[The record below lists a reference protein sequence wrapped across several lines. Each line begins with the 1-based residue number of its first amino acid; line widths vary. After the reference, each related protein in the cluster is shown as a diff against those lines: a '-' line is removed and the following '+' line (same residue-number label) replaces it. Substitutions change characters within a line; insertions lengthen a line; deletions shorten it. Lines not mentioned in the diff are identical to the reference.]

1 MEPVQMISK
10 TQIIVT
16 LVAAILS
23 SGLLNIIITNIMYKR
38 RLKKEQKIGQENMI
52 GEKINEALLD
62 MRSVELRCEEIEV
75 YGIEE
80 ELQKQSFDAFQ
91 QKGFYLAILTDE
103 EHFNAFLEEI
113 SRLRREKERYLGY
126 KESALLFY
134 MERYCFNLMK
144 FSSDNCISYQDTGA
158 IFIFDIQNWQKCC
171 EKILLKKL
179 NRPSYKLYDK
189 NNPKWEKA
197 KKKSFEKSMGKVA
210 AL

>member
-103 EHFNAFLEEI
+103 IGRAH
-113 SRLRREKERYLGY
+113 
-126 KESALLFY
+126 
-134 MERYCFNLMK
+134 
-144 FSSDNCISYQDTGA
+144 
-158 IFIFDIQNWQKCC
+158 
-171 EKILLKKL
+171 
-179 NRPSYKLYDK
+179 
-189 NNPKWEKA
+189 
-197 KKKSFEKSMGKVA
+197 V
-210 AL
+210 